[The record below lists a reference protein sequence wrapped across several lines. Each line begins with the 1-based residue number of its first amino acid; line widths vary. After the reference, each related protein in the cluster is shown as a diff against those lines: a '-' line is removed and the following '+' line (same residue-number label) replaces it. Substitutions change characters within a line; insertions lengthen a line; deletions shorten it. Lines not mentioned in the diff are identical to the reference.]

1 MQKAYVCIFTCSLSR
16 AVHLEVVPN
25 LSTAAFIRCLRRFI
39 ARRGLPW
46 RITFDNAKTFK
57 NANKEIGKILE
68 SPEVQRFVAHKKII
82 WRFIL
87 ERAPWFGGYYERMV
101 QLMKRSLL
109 KILGRAK
116 LDFEEL
122 TTVIAEVTIN
132 SRPLAYLN
140 PEDFEE
146 PLTPAHLVIGRRILT
161 LPSQDEFD
169 EEDEYDASVVEK
181 RARYLRTLLGHFW
194 RRWSNEYLLS
204 LREHHHSRENNEKGR
219 NIESGDIV
227 IVKDGN
233 CCRGEWK
240 VAVVEELIP
249 SKDKEIRGAKIRV
262 VNSRGT
268 LTRPIQS
275 LFPIEVNHREQG
287 RNIHSLPV
295 DQENNEVIIEEKP
308 ARPPRRLAAQNADL
322 LRRLIVDQ

>member
-1 MQKAYVCIFTCSLSR
+1 
-16 AVHLEVVPN
+16 
-25 LSTAAFIRCLRRFI
+25 
-39 ARRGLPW
+39 
-46 RITFDNAKTFK
+46 
-57 NANKEIGKILE
+57 
-68 SPEVQRFVAHKKII
+68 
-82 WRFIL
+82 
-87 ERAPWFGGYYERMV
+87 MV
-101 QLMKRSLL
+101 QLMKRLL
-109 KILGRAK
+109 RKILGRAR

-122 TTVIAEVTIN
+122 TTVIAEVEGTIN

-204 LREHHHSRENNEKGR
+204 LREHHHSREVNEKGR

-227 IVKDGN
+227 IVKDPN

-249 SKDKEIRGAKIRV
+249 SKVKTRKSGVLRLELSTTEGHLQDLEDQF
-262 VNSRGT
+262 SRC
-268 LTRPIQS
+268 S
-275 LFPIEVNHREQG
+275 
-287 RNIHSLPV
+287 
-295 DQENNEVIIEEKP
+295 
-308 ARPPRRLAAQNADL
+308 RL
-322 LRRLIVDQ
+322 R